1 MLINELKLK
10 DKKKRKKRV
19 GRGGKRGTYSG
30 RGQKGQKARAGH
42 RIKPAEKYLI
52 YKLPKLRGIKNK
64 PKSEKP
70 IIFNLSDLEKKWK
83 DFIQVYP
90 NPFQNQFTL
99 EVPQS
104 MNLYISNVLGQTLYS
119 QPIEK
124 GKNVIDLEA
133 FPSGV
138 YFIELQWKEEQWNT
152 KLIKN

>member
-70 IIFNLSDLEKKWK
+70 IIFNLSDLEKKFNDTNLIDKKYLLAKKVIKKLNQRVKILGDGKITKAFEIK
-83 DFIQVYP
+83 D
-90 NPFQNQFTL
+90 L
-99 EVPQS
+99 EVS
-104 MNLYISNVLGQTLYS
+104 KKAKEK
-119 QPIEK
+119 IEK
-124 GKNVIDLEA
+124 AGGKVL
-133 FPSGV
+133 
-138 YFIELQWKEEQWNT
+138 
-152 KLIKN
+152 